1 MNETELVLILMQ
13 SFLRNFLKRVVMLGN
28 FLILRGRAIYRK
40 TEKKLQLGEA
50 FASNFLLSYFHPQ

>member
-1 MNETELVLILMQ
+1 
-13 SFLRNFLKRVVMLGN
+13 MLGN

-40 TEKKLQLGEA
+40 TEKKLQLGGA